1 LPELREFRYFIA
13 VAEELHFGRAA
24 ARLFISQPP
33 LSQAIAKLER
43 YVGVQ
48 LLERTS
54 RHVELT
60 EAGWAF
66 LAEAKTTVAAAKEA
80 VDRARDVGGGDA
92 GTVVVGATP
101 ACASSA
107 VAALIE
113 ELVRRHPTITPEVI
127 IAQGPRLLSALAK
140 GEVDAVFGY
149 EIAAARPIVVEVIRS
164 ERILA
169 VVGHDNVLAGRSSVT
184 LRELLPQPLA
194 IDPVR
199 GDGQVDAFELAIFRR
214 RSLLPELSEHSAA
227 GPDWE
232 RALRARG
239 FALIPESAPHHPATQ
254 RLQIEDVDERV
265 DLCVT
270 WNPYRHRLTTEHLLE
285 CVKRLGA
292 TWRSTG

>member
-1 LPELREFRYFIA
+1 
-13 VAEELHFGRAA
+13 
-24 ARLFISQPP
+24 
-33 LSQAIAKLER
+33 
-43 YVGVQ
+43 VGVQ

-66 LAEAKTTVAAAKEA
+66 LAEAKTTVAAAQEA

-92 GTVVVGATP
+92 GTVVIGATP

-107 VAALIE
+107 VATLIQ

-127 IAQGPRLLSALAK
+127 IAQGSRLLGALAK

-169 VVGHDNVLAGRSSVT
+169 VVGHDNALAGRDSVT
-184 LRELLPQPLA
+184 LSELLPQPLA
-194 IDPVR
+194 IGPDLVR

-232 RALRARG
+232 RSLRVRG
-239 FALIPESAPHHPATQ
+239 FALIAESAPHHPATQ
-254 RLQIEDVDERV
+254 RLNIADVDERV
-265 DLCVT
+265 DLCVS
-270 WNPYRHRLTTEHLLE
+270 WNPYRHRLTVEHLLE
-285 CVKRLGA
+285 SAHALAA
-292 TWRSTG
+292 TWRATG